1 MKMSRSDFFKQTM
14 QSYFIIVT
22 GITLVMGFLGVL
34 YQPEE
39 RMGYEAF
46 FSPLIF
52 GVLAVLPSI
61 ALYSKNE
68 LTINQMK
75 RRKIFQLLLL
85 EGILVP
91 FCLVL
96 ELITVKMLGPLALSI
111 FLSFVAV
118 HGIQWLLGNKKA
130 RELTRGVK
138 AFQQEQAD

>member
-1 MKMSRSDFFKQTM
+1 MNRSDFFKEIM

-61 ALYSKNE
+61 ATYSKNE

-96 ELITVKMLGPLALSI
+96 ELISVKMVGPLALSI
-111 FLSFVAV
+111 FLLFLVV

-130 RELTRGVK
+130 RELTREVK
-138 AFQQEQAD
+138 AFQQGLAD